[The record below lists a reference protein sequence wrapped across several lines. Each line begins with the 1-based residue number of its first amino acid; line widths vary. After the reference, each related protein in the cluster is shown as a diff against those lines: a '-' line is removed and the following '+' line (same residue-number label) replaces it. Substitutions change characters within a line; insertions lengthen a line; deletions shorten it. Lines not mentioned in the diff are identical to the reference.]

1 MLEYEINLTDKTV
14 AHKERF
20 GQTDAR
26 IEIQVGHGHGVL
38 EHVPETLLG
47 IEQKQ
52 IGAQRE
58 CTLGETLRD
67 GNLKLYISVGLGY
80 MLADGTS
87 EDKIIVLVKTEI
99 RPRVKGP
106 AYAVGIDRGFRLGV
120 DYLSHS
126 ARGRQHGQRYREQ
139 KQTGDEIHCCE

>member
-1 MLEYEINLTDKTV
+1 MLEYEIDLTDKAV
-14 AHKERF
+14 AHKERL

-52 IGAQRE
+52 IGAQRKR
-58 CTLGETLRD
+58 TLCETLRD
-67 GNLKLYISVGLGY
+67 GNLKLYIGIGIGN
-80 MLADGTS
+80 MLADWTS
-87 EDKIIVLVKTEI
+87 EDKIIVLVKAEI

-106 AYAVGIDRGFRLGV
+106 AYAVGIDGGFRLDV
-120 DYLSHS
+120 DYLSRS
-126 ARGRQHGQRYREQ
+126 TRG
-139 KQTGDEIHCCE
+139 